1 MIVRKQAL
9 ALVGAASLLAT
20 VPAGATA
27 AKHPSPNGRCSI
39 NINVQP
45 PKITAGDAVVI
56 FGRLRCAN
64 AKNDSNQ
71 TVRLFRV
78 VRGVARVVPVGTAK
92 TDSSG
97 FYEFQ
102 RADGVV
108 TTNRGWF
115 VRSRGAQ
122 SGRRFIQVAA
132 QVSLTGPSQSELFT
146 GPAHKVT
153 FTGTVTP
160 ADVGARVILQRQNA
174 VTGGDDWHRINSSGP
189 DRNVRVQPGGTFSLT
204 HTFVVP
210 GDANIRV
217 LLRSQGRNAPSP
229 SNVLTYVISQAQNP
243 NLTINPSADPI
254 SFGQSVTI
262 TGTLANGAHQPV
274 TLLARTDQQTF
285 APVAQVTTDGGGNY
299 SFPAQSPVNN
309 TVYKVQGGGRSS
321 AQLYEGVKDVLI
333 ASAVPTTVE
342 AGQPVTFFGSVSPDH
357 SGHVIYLERKNANSD
372 DFHVVQVAHVVGA
385 GSAYS
390 FTHRFFD
397 AGTKVVR
404 VFIPGGPE
412 NQGAASPPFN
422 IQVTP
427 APASALSP
435 APSSNSSTPAN
446 GQQ

>member
-45 PKITAGDAVVI
+45 PRITAGDAVVI
-56 FGRLRCAN
+56 FGRLRCPKN
-64 AKNDSNQ
+64 ANQ

-78 VRGVARVVPVGTAK
+78 VRGVPRSVPVGTTK
-92 TDSSG
+92 TDPSG
-97 FYEFQ
+97 FFEFQ

-122 SGRRFIQVAA
+122 SGRRFIRVAA
-132 QVSLTGPSQSELFT
+132 QVALTGPSQSELLT
-146 GPAHKVT
+146 GPAHRVT
-153 FTGTVTP
+153 FTGLVSP

-174 VTGGDDWHRINSSGP
+174 TTGGDDWRRINGSGP
-189 DRNVRVQPGGTFSLT
+189 DRNVRVAPGGSFSLT

-217 LLRSQGRNAPSP
+217 LVRSQGRNVPSP

-243 NLTINPSADPI
+243 KLTINPSADPI
-254 SFGQSVTI
+254 SAGQSVTI
-262 TGTLANGAHQPV
+262 SGTLANGNMQPV
-274 TLLARTDQQTF
+274 TLLARTGSQPFGAIAQT
-285 APVAQVTTDGGGNY
+285 TTDSGGNY
-299 SFPAQSPVNN
+299 TFPAQSPIRN
-309 TVYKVQGGGRSS
+309 TVYKVQGGGISS

-333 ASAVPTTVE
+333 ATAVPTTVE
-342 AGQPVTFFGSVSPDH
+342 AGQPVTFSGTVTPDH
-357 SGHVIYLERKNANSD
+357 TGHVIYLERLNANSG
-372 DFHVVQVAHVVGA
+372 DFHVVEVARVGA

-390 FTHRFFD
+390 FMHRFYD

-412 NQGAASPPFN
+412 NQGAASQTFN

-427 APASALSP
+427 APAAALTP
-435 APSSNSSTPAN
+435 APSSNSSTPPD

>member
-20 VPAGATA
+20 VPAGAMA

-56 FGRLRCAN
+56 FGRLRCP
-64 AKNDSNQ
+64 KNTNQ

-78 VRGVARVVPVGTAK
+78 VRGVLGSRPVGTVK
-92 TDSSG
+92 TDATGS
-97 FYEFQ
+97 YEFQ

-122 SGRRFIQVAA
+122 SGRRFIRVAA
-132 QVSLTGPSQSELFT
+132 QVALTGPSQTELFT

-153 FTGTVTP
+153 FSGLVSP

-174 VTGGDDWHRINSSGP
+174 TVGGDDWRRINRSGP
-189 DRNVRVQPGGTFSLT
+189 GRNVRVGPGGSFSLT

-217 LLRSQGRNAPSP
+217 LLRSQGRNVPSP
-229 SNVLTYVISQAQNP
+229 SNVLTYVISQAENP
-243 NLTINPSADPI
+243 KLTINSSADPI
-254 SFGQSVTI
+254 TAGQSVTI
-262 TGTLANGAHQPV
+262 SGALANGNMQPV
-274 TLLARTDQQTF
+274 TLLARTGSQSFGAIAQT
-285 APVAQVTTDGGGNY
+285 TTDAGGNY
-299 SFPAQSPVNN
+299 TFPAQSPIRN
-309 TVYKVQGGGRSS
+309 TFYKVQGGGVSS
-321 AQLYEGVKDVLI
+321 AQLYEGVKDVLT
-333 ASAVPTTVE
+333 AAAVPTTVE
-342 AGQPVTFFGSVSPDH
+342 AGQPVTFSGTVTPDH
-357 SGHVIYLERKNANSD
+357 TGHVIYLERRNANSG
-372 DFHVVQVAHVVGA
+372 DFHVVQVAHVGA
-385 GSAYS
+385 GSAYL
-390 FTHRFFD
+390 FAHRFFD

-412 NQGAASPPFN
+412 NQGAASQTFD

-435 APSSNSSTPAN
+435 APSSNASTPSD

>member
-20 VPAGATA
+20 VPAGAMA

-45 PKITAGDAVVI
+45 PQITAGDAVVI
-56 FGRLRCAN
+56 FGRLRCPTN
-64 AKNDSNQ
+64 ANQ

-78 VRGVARVVPVGTAK
+78 VRGVPGSVPVGTVK
-92 TDSSG
+92 TDATGS
-97 FYEFQ
+97 YEFQ

-122 SGRRFIQVAA
+122 SGRRFIRVAA
-132 QVSLTGPSQSELFT
+132 EVALTGPSQSELFT

-153 FTGTVTP
+153 FTGLVNP
-160 ADVGARVILQRQNA
+160 SDVGARVILQRQNA
-174 VTGGDDWHRINSSGP
+174 TTGGDDWRRINGSGP
-189 DRNVRVQPGGTFSLT
+189 DRNVRVGPGGTFSIT

-217 LLRSQGRNAPSP
+217 LLRSQGRNIPSP

-243 NLTINPSADPI
+243 KLTINPSADPI
-254 SFGQSVTI
+254 TAGQSVTI
-262 TGTLANGAHQPV
+262 SGTLANGAMQPV
-274 TLLARTDQQTF
+274 TLLARTASQSFGAIAQT
-285 APVAQVTTDGGGNY
+285 TTDAGGNY
-299 SFPAQSPVNN
+299 TFPAQSPIRN
-309 TVYKVQGGGRSS
+309 TVYKVQSGSISS

-333 ASAVPTTVE
+333 ATAVPTTVP
-342 AGQPVTFFGSVSPDH
+342 AGQPVTFAGTVTPDH
-357 SGHVIYLERKNANSD
+357 SGHVIYLERQNAKGD
-372 DFHVVQVAHVVGA
+372 DFHVVQVARVGA
-385 GSAYS
+385 GSAFS
-390 FTHRFFD
+390 FAHRFFD
-397 AGTKVVR
+397 TGTKVVR

-412 NQGAASPPFN
+412 NEGAPSQTFD

-435 APSSNSSTPAN
+435 APSSNSSTPSA